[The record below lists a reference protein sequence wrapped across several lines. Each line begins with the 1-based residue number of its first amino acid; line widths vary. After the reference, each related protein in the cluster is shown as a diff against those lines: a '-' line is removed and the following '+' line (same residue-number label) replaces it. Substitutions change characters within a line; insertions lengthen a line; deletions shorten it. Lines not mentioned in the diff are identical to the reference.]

1 VNNLNLFIRLLA
13 LFPVFCGATFTA
25 NANGLPLQSNVY
37 RMGSGYIQVAVKGK
51 RLCYSGSSSRGSTV
65 ASVTPDSQLNGFYR
79 INGWSDTVL
88 YQQDIDTLLFGSV
101 DELIAY
107 EADYDVPRDVNS
119 ILQHC
124 LDSSSPFFRQ
134 TSSTR

>member
-1 VNNLNLFIRLLA
+1 LNRFIRLLV
-13 LFPVFCGATFTA
+13 LVSMFCGATFATS
-25 NANGLPLQSNVY
+25 ANGLPLQSKVY

-51 RLCYSGSSSRGSTV
+51 RLCYGGSSSRGSTV
-65 ASVTPDSQLNGFYR
+65 ASITTDSQLEGFYR

-88 YQQDIDTLLFGSV
+88 YQQDIDTLLFGSL

-107 EADYDVPRDVNS
+107 KADYNVPRDINS
-119 ILQHC
+119 ILQQC

-134 TSSTR
+134 TNPTR